1 MNNVCPTSHGDAST
15 SPEAAMSLMVLSVL
29 GKVTGAMAKA
39 KDFDSGFVL
48 GPEFSPRGISVQLS

>member
-1 MNNVCPTSHGDAST
+1 MNNVCPTSHGDASST

-48 GPEFSPRGISVQLS
+48 GPEF

>member
-1 MNNVCPTSHGDAST
+1 MDNVCPTSHGDASST

-39 KDFDSGFVL
+39 KDFYSGFVV
-48 GPEFSPRGISVQLS
+48 GPEF